1 MTRSVAQDSTTSP
14 QEAGYSARKRR
25 AILEAATDL
34 FLESGYLGASMDEIA
49 TLARVSK
56 QTVYKQFSSKEA
68 LFVEVVS
75 SMTEEAS
82 ARVHKQIPDLEDGG
96 DVSGYLEMYALRQL
110 DVVLTPR
117 LMRLRRLVIGE
128 AGRFPRLAK
137 VLYERGPQSAMEAF
151 GRSLQGLA
159 ARGLLDIDDTETA
172 ASHFNWLVMS
182 APLHRAMLLGDDA
195 IPKPAALRRHAAEAV
210 HMFLAAY
217 GTKDRS

>member
-1 MTRSVAQDSTTSP
+1 MAGSVAQHSKVAK
-14 QEAGYSARKRR
+14 QEAGVSARKRR

-34 FLESGYLGASMDEIA
+34 FLERGYLGASMDEIA
-49 TLARVSK
+49 SAAGVSK

-82 ARVHKQIPDLEDGG
+82 ARVHKEIPPLEAGG
-96 DVSGYLEMYALRQL
+96 DVAEYLQMYAMRQL
-110 DVVLTPR
+110 EVVLTPP

-128 AGRFPRLAK
+128 AGRFPRLAE

-151 GRSLQGLA
+151 ARSLEGLA
-159 ARGLLDIDDTETA
+159 ARGLLAVDDPAMA

-195 IPKPAALRRHAAEAV
+195 IPGPADLRRHAAEAV
-210 HMFLAAY
+210 RMFLAAY
-217 GTKDRS
+217 RT

>member
-1 MTRSVAQDSTTSP
+1 MTRPVAQQRSP
-14 QEAGYSARKRR
+14 LPKEDGYSARKRR
-25 AILEAATDL
+25 AILDAATDL
-34 FLESGYLGASMDEIA
+34 FLQSGFLGASMDEIA
-49 TLARVSK
+49 GLAQVSK

-82 ARVHKQIPDLEDGG
+82 ARVHKEIPDLEAGG
-96 DVSGYLEMYALRQL
+96 DVSEYLQMYALRQL
-110 DVVLTPR
+110 RVVLTPR

-128 AGRFPRLAK
+128 AGRFPRLAQ

-151 GRSLQGLA
+151 AGSLEGLA
-159 ARGLLDIDDTETA
+159 ARGLLHVDDPATA

-195 IPKPAALRRHAAEAV
+195 IPKPAALRQHAAEAV
-210 HMFLAAY
+210 RMFLAAY
-217 GTKDRS
+217 GA